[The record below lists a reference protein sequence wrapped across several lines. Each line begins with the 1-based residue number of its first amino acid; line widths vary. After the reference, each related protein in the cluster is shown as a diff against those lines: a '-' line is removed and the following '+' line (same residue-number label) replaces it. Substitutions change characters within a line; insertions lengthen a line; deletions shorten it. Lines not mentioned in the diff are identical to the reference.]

1 MKHRPLRHRL
11 EYSAYLALSRALM
24 VLPHRAVRAF
34 GRGLGALGHA
44 LDARHR
50 ALARRNLAVALPE
63 LDAVERCRVVAACY
77 RHFGAAFCEPLS
89 ACRFSAKELEQRFR
103 IEGLAHVE
111 DALAGGRGALIV
123 CGHFG
128 SWQTAIYPLAR
139 ALGTLHVVARP
150 PDNPFVARD
159 LMRLRE
165 RWGAVVLDRSGVG
178 HRVVNLLR
186 RGAVVGVVI
195 DQRPPP
201 GAGIVVP
208 FLGRPARST
217 EVPAFIATR
226 LGTPAVPMTCWPHD
240 DGTYTIRLGP
250 PITTAVG
257 QGPEAVERL
266 TRAYLATVEED
277 IRRRPELWLWM
288 HDRWKA

>member
-11 EYSAYLALSRALM
+11 EYAAYLALSRVLM
-24 VLPHRAVRAF
+24 ALPHRAVRSL
-34 GRGLGALGHA
+34 GHGLGALGHA
-44 LDARHR
+44 MDRRHR
-50 ALARRNLAVALPE
+50 TLALRNLALTLTE
-63 LDAVERCRVVAACY
+63 LDETDRRRIVAACY

-89 ACRFSAKELEQRFR
+89 ACRFSASELGRHF
-103 IEGLAHVE
+103 HVE
-111 DALAGGRGALIV
+111 GYQHLDDALAYGRGALII

-128 SWQTAIYPLAR
+128 SWQTAIYPLAS
-139 ALGTLHVVARP
+139 ALGTLYVVARP
-150 PDNPFVARD
+150 PDNPFVAHD
-159 LMRLRE
+159 LRRLRE
-165 RWGAVVLDRSGVG
+165 RRGAVVLDRSGVG

-186 RGAVVGVVI
+186 RGEVVGMVV

-201 GAGIVVP
+201 GTGIVVP

-240 DGTYTIRLGP
+240 DGTYTVRLDP
-250 PITTAVG
+250 PIAAAG
-257 QGPEAVERL
+257 RGPEAVERL
-266 TRAYLATVEED
+266 TRAYLATVERD
-277 IRRRPELWLWM
+277 IRRQPELWLWM